1 VTVAVQFGGASLL
14 LTRRLART
22 LAPPTAAGHTNTR
35 LTCRL
40 LSGFNSGILPT
51 AMKQWVWCLNL
62 SLLLG
67 VTSCEKKSPEAMPAA
82 STTSPAIT
90 STSTQVFQVKGVVE
104 SVKAEVKTVRIRH
117 EEIPG
122 YMVAMTMPF
131 EVRDTNELA
140 GVSAGDAV
148 TFRMIVTETD
158 GWIDQIQ
165 KLNLDPNATA
175 VPANAPIRI
184 VRDVE
189 PLDVGDRLPDY
200 RFTNQV
206 GQAVSL
212 GQFGGQALAV
222 TFIFTRCPFPTFCPL
237 MSSNFQKAQD
247 ALLANPNAPT
257 NWHLLTISFDPEFD
271 TPEQLKAYAARQHA
285 NPARW
290 DFLTGTLIDIT
301 ALSEQVGLQFWR
313 DPAGGINHNLRTVVV
328 DARGRVQRIFIQNKW
343 AVEELT
349 DEIIKAAGNK

>member
-1 VTVAVQFGGASLL
+1 
-14 LTRRLART
+14 
-22 LAPPTAAGHTNTR
+22 
-35 LTCRL
+35 
-40 LSGFNSGILPT
+40 
-51 AMKQWVWCLNL
+51 MKQWVWLFNL
-62 SLLLG
+62 SLLLV
-67 VTSCEKKSPEAMPAA
+67 VTSCEKQSPGTTPAA
-82 STTSPAIT
+82 PAAPPAI
-90 STSTQVFQVKGVVE
+90 SVTSTQMFQVKGVVE
-104 SVKAEVKTVRIRH
+104 SVKAEAKTIRIRH
-117 EEIPG
+117 DAIPG
-122 YMVAMTMPF
+122 YMDAMTMPF

-140 GVSAGDAV
+140 GVNAGDSV
-148 TFRMIVTETD
+148 TFRMFVTETD

-165 KLNLDPNATA
+165 KLNVDANAA
-175 VPANAPIRI
+175 SIPANAPIRI

-189 PLDVGDRLPDY
+189 PLDVGDLLPDY

-212 GQFGGQALAV
+212 SQFRGQALAL

-237 MSSNFQKAQD
+237 MSNNFQKAQD

-271 TPEQLKAYAARQHA
+271 TPGQLKAYAARQHA
-285 NPARW
+285 DPARW
-290 DFLTGTLIDIT
+290 DFLTGTLVDIT

-328 DARGRVQRIFIQNKW
+328 DARGRVQKIFIENKW
-343 AVEELT
+343 TVEELT

>member
-1 VTVAVQFGGASLL
+1 
-14 LTRRLART
+14 
-22 LAPPTAAGHTNTR
+22 
-35 LTCRL
+35 
-40 LSGFNSGILPT
+40 
-51 AMKQWVWCLNL
+51 MKQWVWLFNL
-62 SLLLG
+62 SLLLV
-67 VTSCEKKSPEAMPAA
+67 VTSCEKQSPGTTPAA
-82 STTSPAIT
+82 PTAPPVISV
-90 STSTQVFQVKGVVE
+90 TSTQMFQVKGVVE
-104 SVKAEVKTVRIRH
+104 SVKAEAKTIRIRH
-117 EEIPG
+117 DAIPG
-122 YMVAMTMPF
+122 YMDAMTMPF

-140 GVSAGDAV
+140 GVNAGDSV
-148 TFRMIVTETD
+148 TFRMFVTETD

-165 KLNLDPNATA
+165 KLNVDANAA
-175 VPANAPIRI
+175 SIPANAPIRI

-189 PLDVGDRLPDY
+189 PLDVGDLLPDY

-212 GQFGGQALAV
+212 SQFRGQALAL

-237 MSSNFQKAQD
+237 MSNNFQKAQD

-271 TPEQLKAYAARQHA
+271 TPGQLKAYAARQHA
-285 NPARW
+285 DPARW
-290 DFLTGTLIDIT
+290 DFLTGTLVDIT

-328 DARGRVQRIFIQNKW
+328 DARGRVQKIFIENKW
-343 AVEELT
+343 TVEELT

>member
-1 VTVAVQFGGASLL
+1 
-14 LTRRLART
+14 
-22 LAPPTAAGHTNTR
+22 
-35 LTCRL
+35 
-40 LSGFNSGILPT
+40 
-51 AMKQWVWCLNL
+51 MKQWVWLFNL
-62 SLLLG
+62 SLLLV
-67 VTSCEKKSPEAMPAA
+67 VTSCEKQSPGTTPAA
-82 STTSPAIT
+82 PTAPPAI
-90 STSTQVFQVKGVVE
+90 SVTSTQMFQVKGVVE
-104 SVKAEVKTVRIRH
+104 SVKAEAKTVRIRH
-117 EEIPG
+117 DAIPG
-122 YMVAMTMPF
+122 YMDAMTMPF

-140 GVSAGDAV
+140 GVNAGDSV
-148 TFRMIVTETD
+148 TFRMFVTETD

-165 KLNLDPNATA
+165 KLNVDANAA
-175 VPANAPIRI
+175 SIPANAPIRI

-189 PLDVGDRLPDY
+189 PLDVGDLLPDY

-212 GQFGGQALAV
+212 SQFRGQALAL

-237 MSSNFQKAQD
+237 MSNNFQKAQD

-271 TPEQLKAYAARQHA
+271 TPGQLKAYAARQHA
-285 NPARW
+285 DPARW
-290 DFLTGTLIDIT
+290 DFLTGTLVDIT

-328 DARGRVQRIFIQNKW
+328 DARGRVQKIFIENKW
-343 AVEELT
+343 TVEELT